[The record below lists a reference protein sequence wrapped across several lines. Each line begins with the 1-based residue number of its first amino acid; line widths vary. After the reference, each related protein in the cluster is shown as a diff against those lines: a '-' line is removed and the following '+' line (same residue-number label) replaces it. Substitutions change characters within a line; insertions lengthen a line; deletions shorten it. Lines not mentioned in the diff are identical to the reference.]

1 MPKATVR
8 VRFAPSPT
16 GDPHIGS
23 MWVALFDYI
32 FARQHGGAFVLR
44 LEDTDQNRLVPEAV
58 QNIYDAL
65 AWYGLTPDEG
75 PEQDGPFGPY
85 VQSQRRELHQ
95 QHARQLVG
103 QGSAYYCFCQ
113 PERLAQLRA
122 AQLAAKQPPRY
133 DKHCAALSSDEVT
146 RRLAAG
152 QSAVIRMNLPTAG
165 AVDHDD
171 IIRGRITF
179 QYDQLDDS
187 VLLKSDGFP
196 TYHLAA
202 VVDDHLMHISHVIR
216 AEEWLPSVPK
226 HLFLHRAFGWEPPL
240 YAHLP
245 QLLGADRK
253 KLSKRHGATSALSF
267 RDQGYLPEAMR
278 NFLVLMGWHPKG
290 DDEILSDQE
299 ILKQFR
305 LEGVNPS
312 GAVFDQTKL
321 GWMNGAYIRAL
332 APDELARRLKSF
344 WHIPTTA
351 LASDDWKRRAIGLV
365 RERMKKLS
373 EVDQLI
379 NFVFPSVWDG
389 ELGTFDRALLIPKQ
403 GSADR
408 ARAALAWS
416 ADWLTGYAGTWQA
429 SALKTAML
437 AAIAATGKRNVEVLW
452 PVRVALTL
460 RRASPD
466 VFDLLELLGHDE
478 SVRRIKTLT

>member
-1 MPKATVR
+1 MSESRIR

-16 GDPHIGS
+16 GDPHVGS
-23 MWVALFDYI
+23 LWVALFNAI
-32 FARQHGGAFVLR
+32 FARQHQGSFILR
-44 LEDTDQNRLVPEAV
+44 IEDTDQKRLVPDTV
-58 QNIYDAL
+58 KTIYEAL

-85 VQSQRRELHQ
+85 VQSQRRELYQ
-95 QHARQLVG
+95 QHARQLVE
-103 QGSAYYCFCQ
+103 QGSAYYCFCL

-122 AQLAAKQPPRY
+122 AQQAAKQPPRY
-133 DKHCAALSSDEVT
+133 DKHCATLSAEEVK

-152 QSAVIRMNLPTAG
+152 QPAVIRMRLPTTG
-165 AVDHDD
+165 TVDHDD
-171 IIRGRITF
+171 LVRGRVTF

-226 HLFLHRAFGWEPPL
+226 HLFLHRAFGWQPPQ

-245 QLLGADRK
+245 QLLGANRK

-267 RDQGYLPEAMR
+267 RDEGYLPEAMR

-299 ILKQFR
+299 VVKQFR
-305 LEGVNPS
+305 LADVNPS
-312 GAVFDQTKL
+312 GAIFDPTKL
-321 GWMNGAYIRAL
+321 AWLNGVYIRAL
-332 APDELARRLKSF
+332 APDELVRRLESF
-344 WHIPTTA
+344 WHIPVGA
-351 LASDDWKRRAIGLV
+351 PLSDDWKRRAIGLV
-365 RERMKKLS
+365 QERMKKLS

-379 NFVFPSVWDG
+379 NFVFPSVWDD
-389 ELGTFDRALLIPKQ
+389 ELHTFDRELLIPKQ

-478 SVRRIKTLT
+478 SIRRIRTLM